1 MPTSDVNSTTP
12 HRSHSIVRSIMIG
25 IAKNAS
31 GDYEN
36 WYLQQSLS
44 PMAAD
49 ATGIARLINFV
60 ITDPD

>member
-1 MPTSDVNSTTP
+1 
-12 HRSHSIVRSIMIG
+12 MIG

-44 PMAAD
+44 SMVAD
-49 ATGIARLINFV
+49 ATGIACLINFV
-60 ITDPD
+60 IADPD